1 MPRLHQV
8 SRTEANAPIVTVMYD
23 LLFEDRDPVA
33 EPGTETGSRGD
44 WWPAFAN
51 VPDILEHAVQG
62 FGIYQSPHRV
72 LDPVLR
78 ELGQARAGW
87 AAGSQFVFS
96 QHCKSLRALGVPDD
110 KIAAVGYW
118 PAASCFTELE
128 RHVLA
133 FTDCLV
139 LDRGRVPDQL
149 FDAIHGQLGDQATLE
164 LTYIT
169 ALYLQHAVMSRALRT
184 EWDDIDERIVEVT
197 DADHDAAAGLN
208 IALPPQDN

>member
-1 MPRLHQV
+1 M
-8 SRTEANAPIVTVMYD
+8 
-23 LLFEDRDPVA
+23 
-33 EPGTETGSRGD
+33 
-44 WWPAFAN
+44 
-51 VPDILEHAVQG
+51 PDILEHAVQG
-62 FGIYQSPHRV
+62 FGIYQSPRRV

-87 AAGSQFVFS
+87 AAESQFVFS
-96 QHCKSLRALGVPDD
+96 QHCKSLRALGVSEE
-110 KIAAVGYW
+110 KIAAVAYW
-118 PAASCFTELE
+118 PAATCFSDLE

-149 FDAIHGQLGDQATLE
+149 FAAIKDQLGDQATLE

-184 EWDDIDERIVEVT
+184 EWDDVDERIVEVAAPET
-197 DADHDAAAGLN
+197 DGAPVGLN
-208 IALPPQDN
+208 IALSDDE